1 MAGVSIAGLIGAAVG
16 LGLGWI
22 DYRVVSGVVVG
33 RLRKLDRSQT
43 PQEKD
48 EFERRIRILRG
59 VLFVLTI
66 GAFPVIGYLLGVTVA
81 GG

>member
-1 MAGVSIAGLIGAAVG
+1 MAGVSIAGLVGAAVG

>member
-48 EFERRIRILRG
+48 EFERRTRILRG

>member
-1 MAGVSIAGLIGAAVG
+1 MAGLSVAGLVGAAMGLVVG
-16 LGLGWI
+16 YV
-22 DYRVVSGVVVG
+22 DYRVVAGVVVG

-48 EFERRIRILRG
+48 EFERKVRILRI
-59 VLFVLTI
+59 VLFALTVV
-66 GAFPVIGYLLGVTVA
+66 AFPVVGYLLGVTIA